1 MGLWDA
7 LRGRRTT
14 SPPNLD
20 ALFLVPSASV
30 TLQTSIGL
38 TPTGGGSVCFRSAAG
53 AAFQQTQAEVVAL
66 IEADPETPEVEV
78 TTDSFGFT
86 WLSIARD
93 PDEVAG
99 LCTDLHAVN
108 TALETQGFGD
118 GLLCS
123 LVPFQVPGG
132 ARVGLVYPQGFG
144 DGLLCSLVPFQVP
157 GGARVGLVYLY
168 KRGTFYPFAPKGS
181 QERDNLLE
189 LQVRDA
195 LADELPV
202 EQDLSRWL
210 AIWGA
215 PGL

>member
-20 ALFLVPSASV
+20 SLFLVPSAAV
-30 TLQTSIGL
+30 TLQTAAGL
-38 TPTGGGSVCFRSAAG
+38 TPTGAGSVCFRSAAG
-53 AAFQQTQAEVVAL
+53 AAFQETQADVVAL
-66 IEADPETPEVEV
+66 IEADPDTPEVEV

-86 WLSIARD
+86 WLTIERD
-93 PDEVAG
+93 PDDVAG

-123 LVPFQVPGG
+123 LVPFQAPGG
-132 ARVGLVYPQGFG
+132 
-144 DGLLCSLVPFQVP
+144 S
-157 GGARVGLVYLY
+157 RVGLVYLY
-168 KRGTFYPFAPKGS
+168 KRGTFYPFAPRAGRAGAGVGA

-189 LQVRDA
+189 IQVRDA
-195 LADELPV
+195 LSAELPV
-202 EQDLSRWL
+202 EQELSRWL
-210 AIWGA
+210 AVWGA